1 MKKRS
6 SAVGYLL
13 ILLAF
18 LFVAVF
24 ILLPVA
30 TVVKESL
37 ADGFGNYLSY
47 LKAPGAKSALILT
60 VITAVIAVPL
70 NTIFGIMLAWAIAKY
85 RFRGRR
91 LLSMAIEI
99 PYAVSPVVAGLM
111 IVMVFGSTGLLR
123 PLLDALGLKVL
134 FAAPGII
141 FASAFVTF
149 PYVAKELIPLM
160 AEIGNSEE
168 EAAVTLGA
176 GFFRTFFSVTLPN
189 IKWGLFYGIILTNAR
204 VIGEFGAVSIVSG
217 KMLGKTATLPVYIE
231 LLYSNYEYVAAF
243 TIASVLMLLALVTL
257 VQKFYI
263 ELKERKHLKSRGAS

>member
-160 AEIGNSEE
+160 SEIGNSEE

-176 GFFRTFFSVTLPN
+176 GFFKTFFSVTLPN

-257 VQKFYI
+257 VLKFYI

>member
-168 EAAVTLGA
+168 EAAVSLGA

-257 VQKFYI
+257 VLKFYI
-263 ELKERKHLKSRGAS
+263 ELKERKHPKSIGAS